1 MEAEEKEKERE
12 LREKELAAEKE
23 KMAQT
28 DQLAAQR
35 FDFEKGELKT
45 ESKLT
50 SRTRDVKTQ
59 NDEMKFTKR

>member
-12 LREKELAAEKE
+12 LRKKELAAEKE

-28 DQLAAQR
+28 NQLAAQR

-50 SRTRDVKTQ
+50 SRT
-59 NDEMKFTKR
+59 